1 MSRLE
6 RVRSLRATT
15 PPTPWRKIA
24 VELGINNRTLERWLA
39 AQRRAGNLEFDA
51 VPAMQLQGKSTL
63 KRLEPDGTI
72 STVMWWDKERSTVA
86 STLAAAQASV
96 LALCDEVRGAAT
108 PIEPPAWV
116 EADHCNIIPYG
127 DPHVGLYA
135 WAQEAGAD
143 FDLKI
148 AEQAMV
154 GGAIELL
161 SRAPPAAEGW
171 LINLGDFFH
180 ADSQTN
186 ATPAS
191 GHALDVDSRWPK
203 IQQAGAR
210 IMRRII
216 AEMLKTHRRVIVK
229 CVRGNHDPHAGYT
242 LAMILAALYES
253 EPRVHVCL
261 EPGAFWY
268 RTWGNTLIGVCHGHT
283 AKKVDDLPSIM
294 AVDRPQEWG
303 AARHRRWLVGH
314 FHNSS
319 KKELRGCSVEI
330 FRTLAP
336 ADAWTHASGY
346 RSDRALEML
355 TIHKTKG
362 ERGRATVFFEQAMEV
377 AA

>member
-1 MSRLE
+1 MNWREDAKRLRE
-6 RVRSLRATT
+6 EDPTRSWRVIAEMVGKHLRT
-15 PPTPWRKIA
+15 
-24 VELGINNRTLERWLA
+24 VERWLA
-39 AQRRAGNLEFDA
+39 REQVTADGPRLTLHGTSVLKKIDA
-51 VPAMQLQGKSTL
+51 ETGIVS
-63 KRLEPDGTI
+63 D
-72 STVMWWDKERSTVA
+72 VMWWEKKSLSKADI
-86 STLAAAQASV
+86 AAQVEAFVSG
-96 LALCDEVRGAAT
+96 LSDSVRGHA
-108 PIEPPAWV
+108 EPVPAPEWV
-116 EADHCNIIPYG
+116 DEDHCNIVPYG

-148 AEQAMV
+148 AEQCMV

-161 SRAPPAAEGW
+161 NRAPPAAEGW

-186 ATPAS
+186 STPAS

-216 AEMLKTHRRVIVK
+216 AEMLKRHTRVIVK

-242 LAMILAALYES
+242 LAMILAAFYES

-268 RTWGNTLIGVCHGHT
+268 RSWGSTLVGVCHGHT
-283 AKKVDDLPSIM
+283 VKKLDDLPSIM
-294 AVDRPQEWG
+294 AVDRPTEWG
-303 AARHRRWLVGH
+303 AARHRRWFVGH

-319 KKELRGCSVEI
+319 TKELRGCSVEI

-346 RSDRALEML
+346 RSDRSLDML
-355 TIHKTKG
+355 TIHRTKG
-362 ERGRATVFFEQAMEV
+362 ERGRARVFFEQAREV
-377 AA
+377 EA